1 MNLKERLHKAYRLL
15 TLDQP
20 MDATD
25 EEWDC
30 VLEERRAEEK
40 RRDDLIHYAVDHYK
54 ETPEYRSAGWFRRL
68 VMRIDYEVFLDKR
81 GELGEIGRSSPD
93 HDLRT
98 QALLDELGDEAEAL
112 ARMTHEERLAYFRHM
127 KRFRDLTFDVDCD
140 ATILHVTTSFE
151 GVTDETVA
159 EAVRRTA
166 GEAHV

>member
-1 MNLKERLHKAYRLL
+1 MSIRENWHKVIRQLAY
-15 TLDQP
+15 DQP
-20 MDATD
+20 WDVTD

-81 GELGEIGRSSPD
+81 GEIGRSSPD

-112 ARMTHEERLAYFRHM
+112 ACMTHEERLAYFRHM

>member
-1 MNLKERLHKAYRLL
+1 MSIRENWHKIIRQLAY
-15 TLDQP
+15 DQP
-20 MDATD
+20 WDATD

-81 GELGEIGRSSPD
+81 GEIGRSSPD

>member
-1 MNLKERLHKAYRLL
+1 MSIRENWHKVIRQLAY
-15 TLDQP
+15 DQP
-20 MDATD
+20 WDATD

-81 GELGEIGRSSPD
+81 GEIGRSSPD

>member
-1 MNLKERLHKAYRLL
+1 MSIRENWHKVIRQLAY
-15 TLDQP
+15 DQP
-20 MDATD
+20 WDATD

-54 ETPEYRSAGWFRRL
+54 ETPEYRSAGLFRRL

-81 GELGEIGRSSPD
+81 GEIGRSSPD